1 MIFRDI
7 YADGRL
13 DRPQQGDRLIYDQSN
28 GTLSLYRHDADLT
41 FGVEGEPAPV
51 ARTFVGLDWS
61 VAHTKAI
68 AELFAKL
75 GQLEGEVVRI
85 EGSFP
90 TLVTFEVVR

>member
-7 YADGRL
+7 FADGKP
-13 DRPQQGDRLIYDQSN
+13 DRPRPGDRLIYDQKN
-28 GTLSLYRHDADLT
+28 GTLSLYRIDADLT
-41 FGVEGEPAPV
+41 FGVEGETAPV
-51 ARTFVGLDWS
+51 SRTFVGLDWS
-61 VAHTKAI
+61 IAHTKAI

-75 GQLEGEVVRI
+75 GQLEGEVVHI